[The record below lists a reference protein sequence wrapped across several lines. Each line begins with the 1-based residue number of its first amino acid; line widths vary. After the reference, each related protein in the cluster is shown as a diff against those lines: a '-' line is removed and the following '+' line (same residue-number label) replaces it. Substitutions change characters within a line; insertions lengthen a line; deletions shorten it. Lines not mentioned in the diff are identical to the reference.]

1 MFAKGGATLNF
12 GFAYAIHQELFP
24 QYFMITSYGL
34 CNFFCRGLTMLAPI
48 VAEVPDHL
56 FPYFFCVAASAIGFL
71 SSASLKKKQEEQNK
85 EDILNPIA
93 PP

>member
-24 QYFMITSYGL
+24 PYFMITSYGL

-48 VAEVPDHL
+48 VAEVPDPL
-56 FPYFFCVAASAIGFL
+56 FPLIFCVVTSGVGL
-71 SSASLKKKQEEQNK
+71 VSSGLLKKKPEEPTINNGPFK
-85 EDILNPIA
+85 
-93 PP
+93 